1 MSRSGDIHERAFSV
15 VCSTPGT
22 AAIAVGPLGKMA
34 LHD

>member
-1 MSRSGDIHERAFSV
+1 MSRSADIHERALSV
-15 VCSTPGT
+15 VCDSPGT